1 MQVHPRVGLPRM
13 AACKPVTD
21 AVIVIFGAAV
31 RPGGRPSATLRHR
44 VDAAARF
51 AAELSSPLLI
61 PTGGVG
67 RFGPSEASV
76 MRDQL
81 TASGIAADRIVP
93 EETGTDTLS
102 SVRAVARLL
111 TSRAHHGPVFVA
123 TSAYHLPR
131 CVLLL
136 RLAGLPARGCPIS
149 AAAASNRLLPRWYW
163 RLRELPAIP
172 YDTVLLITLRLF
184 GRL

>member
-1 MQVHPRVGLPRM
+1 MNL
-13 AACKPVTD
+13 TD
-21 AVIVIFGAAV
+21 PTVIVIFGAAV
-31 RPGGRPSATLRHR
+31 GPGGKPSPTLRRR
-44 VDAAARF
+44 VEAAARL
-51 AAELSSPLLI
+51 AMTRSAPLLV

-81 TASGIAADRIVP
+81 VAAGIAPDRIVL

-102 SVRAVARLL
+102 SVRAVRRLL
-111 TSRAHHGPVFVA
+111 RLRGHRGPVYVA

-131 CVLLL
+131 CILLL
-136 RLAGLPARGCPIS
+136 RLAGLSAWGCPPPGES
-149 AAAASNRLLPRWYW
+149 ERFLARWYW

-172 YDTVLLITLRLF
+172 YDAALLITLRMY